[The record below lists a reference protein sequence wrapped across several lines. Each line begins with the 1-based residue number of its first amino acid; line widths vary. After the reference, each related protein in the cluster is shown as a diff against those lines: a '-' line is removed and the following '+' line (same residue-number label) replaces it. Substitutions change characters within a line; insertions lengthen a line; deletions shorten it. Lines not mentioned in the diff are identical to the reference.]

1 MKKTKYL
8 ISLMIIG
15 ALVYYLFV
23 KPSDYIVR
31 FESRTSPGTLFKG
44 VEEWSLVNKTKDSFN
59 FEIIQKTPFEF
70 IKETVKIKGMDLQLE
85 WYFEAINDSLSRVKV
100 KILEK
105 ENSIYNRLTAPFF
118 NTPFKKKSVEI
129 IKDFKSGMDLQLKNN
144 FKIKIVGR
152 DTIPE
157 ISYAYIEVKNIT
169 SSSKAKEMMMNNA
182 ALLNFVNEHNI
193 KNGDF
198 PFLIIDNWDIKN
210 DLIDFRYCFPI
221 VENDSLPFHENIKYD
236 KILATP
242 ALKAIYNGNY
252 KTSDRGWFGLYDYA
266 LRNEI
271 KTLNQPIEF
280 FYNNPY
286 YGGDELKWVAEV
298 FIPIKNN

>member
-1 MKKTKYL
+1 MKKAKYFIGL
-8 ISLMIIG
+8 IIIG
-15 ALVYYLFV
+15 AMVYYLFV

-31 FESRTSPGTLFKG
+31 FEAKTSPGTIYKG
-44 VEEWSLVNKTKDSFN
+44 VEDWSLVNKTKDSFN
-59 FEIIQKTPFEF
+59 FEIIEKAPFEF
-70 IKETVKIKGMDLQLE
+70 IKEKVEIKGMDLQLE

-105 ENSIYNRLTAPFF
+105 DNSIYNRLSAPLF
-118 NTPFKKKSVEI
+118 NTPFKKTSVGLI
-129 IKDFKSGMDLQLKNN
+129 QDFKSGMDLQLKNN
-144 FKIKIVGR
+144 FKIKIIGR

-169 SSSKAKEMMMNNA
+169 LSSKAKEMMMNNA

-198 PFLIIDNWDIKN
+198 PFLIIDNWDIIN

-236 KILATP
+236 KILSTP

-266 LRNEI
+266 LRNDI
-271 KTLNQPIEF
+271 KTLNHPIEF

-298 FIPIKNN
+298 YMPIKSN